1 MNFTPLE
8 SVTTPVRKKL
18 YCAIVQFQLDTS
30 STVVQS
36 HIDNHYIHH
45 ILLIYTLIYSGKI
58 PWHSRKKFITIY
70 RARTITLSSLIQ
82 SNVGSDLKCRCSV
95 LYCTVIYPLR
105 WSTNGPLQSHYHR
118 TSVPGN
124 SWDISTMYSGP
135 IWCKPV
141 SSKSNTTRIWRS
153 ISMTEKSRV
162 ISRANSTDLYI
173 SIVGYDSTIQT
184 EVDVC
189 DGSIDMV

>member
-1 MNFTPLE
+1 MPLE

-45 ILLIYTLIYSGKI
+45 ILLIYYTPIYSL
-58 PWHSRKKFITIY
+58 W
-70 RARTITLSSLIQ
+70 
-82 SNVGSDLKCRCSV
+82 
-95 LYCTVIYPLR
+95 
-105 WSTNGPLQSHYHR
+105 WSTNGPPQSHNHR

-124 SWDISTMYSGP
+124 SRDISTRHSSP
-135 IWCKPV
+135 IWCMPV
-141 SSKSNTTRIWRS
+141 SSRSSTTRRWRE
-153 ISMTEKSRV
+153 ISMTEKSSG

-173 SIVGYDSTIQT
+173 SMVGYDSTIQT
-184 EVDVC
+184 EVDV
-189 DGSIDMV
+189 